1 VNADSHLSSYALIY
15 AVFVFPISV
24 VRWITF
30 VYDYRGHDVSP
41 VPPEAT
47 FATMSVYNLI
57 GISNILLFFFTREGL
72 LFFKDHP
79 QTSVVVTFP
88 AINVTTTIEFSSIG
102 KVNDSPV
109 AESF

>member
-1 VNADSHLSSYALIY
+1 VNANGHLPSYALIY
-15 AVFVFPISV
+15 AVFVFPLSI
-24 VRWITF
+24 VRWITY
-30 VYDYRGHDVSP
+30 VHNYRGRVSP
-41 VPPEAT
+41 LPPEAT

-88 AINVTTTIEFSSIG
+88 TINVTTTIEFSIVG
-102 KVNDSPV
+102 KVNDSPR